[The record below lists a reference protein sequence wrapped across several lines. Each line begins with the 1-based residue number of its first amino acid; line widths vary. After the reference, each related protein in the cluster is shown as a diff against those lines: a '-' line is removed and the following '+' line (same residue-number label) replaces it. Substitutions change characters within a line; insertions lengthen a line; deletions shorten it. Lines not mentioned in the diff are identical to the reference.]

1 MRMRRD
7 SSKAVRARTVR
18 VLRQGSLHGLLAGA
32 VGVGVMTLSEK
43 AEQALTGRPS
53 SQVPGRTFLRLPAVR
68 GRRRSMNPAMHV
80 GQGVALGVLRGVMAD
95 SGLRG
100 GWSSAMFTVARL
112 INDQTLENAT
122 GTGAPPWTW
131 PRRELLVDLAHK
143 SVYAFATGVVAD
155 WLAARQGVG
164 PGERHAR
171 LYPGRREH
179 VGPV

>member
-1 MRMRRD
+1 
-7 SSKAVRARTVR
+7 
-18 VLRQGSLHGLLAGA
+18 
-32 VGVGVMTLSEK
+32 
-43 AEQALTGRPS
+43 
-53 SQVPGRTFLRLPAVR
+53 
-68 GRRRSMNPAMHV
+68 
-80 GQGVALGVLRGVMAD
+80 VMAD

-131 PRRELLVDLAHK
+131 PRKELLVDLAHK

-171 LYPGRREH
+171 RYPGRREH